1 MRKLILLFSISWCI
15 FSCGKDDDQKP
26 QDTTPPS
33 VDNVLLNGLS
43 TEPELMQGDTLD
55 IELLFS
61 DNEALNSAKLEIHHA
76 GDGHSHRK
84 TVSEFSYSEIL
95 SLQGT
100 SEEVEL
106 KVKIPEDAESGE
118 YHFTVLVLDN
128 AGNESG
134 LNVSAFEVLE
144 TATP

>member
-1 MRKLILLFSISWCI
+1 MKNYILLLPIFTLLFSCN
-15 FSCGKDDDQKP
+15 KDDDKKP
-26 QDTTPPS
+26 EDTTPPRIEK
-33 VDNVLLNGLS
+33 VLINGQS
-43 TEPELMQGDTLD
+43 SEAAIDQGDTLD
-55 IELLFS
+55 IELLIT

-84 TVSEFSYSEIL
+84 NVSEFSYSDIL

-100 SEEVEL
+100 SEDIGL
-106 KVKIPEDAESGE
+106 KVKISEDAEIGE

-134 LNVSAFEVLE
+134 LYVTSFDVVEV
-144 TATP
+144 AAP